1 MADSVRHVIV
11 AVVNGKGGVAKTTT
25 ALNVAAVAARRGAS
39 VLLVDLDPRY
49 SLTRWIADPSQ
60 GRLVELLQGDL
71 NVAEAAIDTRLENV
85 RLIGSPGDPLE
96 EAEQSLA
103 SASYREEILDDA
115 LRDELDG
122 YDLVLLDCPANLGL
136 LAINALHAADRV
148 LIPVSMQDEG
158 AFNGVDGVLGRVREV
173 AKRRDGRPEV
183 LGVLR
188 TRVVQGAA
196 AKQDIDA
203 ALSSSFDVPVL
214 DVEIPE
220 SRHFQTAGTR
230 RRVLAEWRPSLPG
243 AQAYEQLTEQVLGA
257 RGSAK
262 RKTRKAKTVSS

>member
-1 MADSVRHVIV
+1 MDDKVRAVVV

-25 ALNVAAVAARRGAS
+25 TLNVAAVAARGGAS

-49 SLTRWIADPSQ
+49 SLTRWIADPAE
-60 GRLVELLQGDL
+60 GRLVQLLQGELD
-71 NVAEAAIDTRLENV
+71 VAGATIETRLEGV

-96 EAEQSLA
+96 EAEQQLA

-115 LRDELDG
+115 LRDELDD

-136 LAINALHAADRV
+136 LAVNALHAADRV

-158 AFNGVDGVLGRVREV
+158 AFNGIDGVLSRVQEV
-173 AKRRDGRPEV
+173 AKRRSGRPEM

-188 TRVVQGAA
+188 TRVVADSA
-196 AKQDIDA
+196 AKRDIEA
-203 ALSSSFDVPVL
+203 ALASFDVPVL

-220 SRHFQTAGTR
+220 SRWFQTAGTR
-230 RRVLAEWRPSLPG
+230 RKVLAEWRPALPG
-243 AQAYEQLTEQVLGA
+243 AQAYEQLTAEVLAGN
-257 RGSAK
+257 GKPK
-262 RKTRKAKTVSS
+262 RKTTRKAKTVTS